1 MKKYLMMLAAG
12 LLTVSL
18 GGCAVVT
25 DSSQTDSVEV
35 EEVAEEA
42 KDDTE
47 KNDTEQEETDEP
59 AWYGSWKIIDVKAA
73 AAHDVAVT
81 ITPGANGDSV
91 ADMAMAL
98 MLDCARNVTTMDN
111 SIKARN
117 QVRPQGLEMWEKT
130 LGVVGA
136 GRIGKGVAKRCTG
149 FNMRIL
155 CYDQYQDE
163 AFKKECGAEYVD
175 LDTLIRESDFIT
187 IHSPLTPETKH
198 MFSTAQFK
206 AMKNEAILV
215 NTARGGIVNEHDL
228 YEAVKSGHIAG
239 AALDVS
245 EQEPMAEDNP
255 LRTLD
260 VLLSMLH
267 CATYPYVKEEHT
279 FESWMDVLAQYATA
293 YPVLVEWFLLYVN
306 ESLAPPDGRKGKVS
320 RPKS

>member
-1 MKKYLMMLAAG
+1 MAKYKVLVTARSFGTADSKALDLLAANDCEVKKLVAADGPIPEQLKKELPEADAVIAG
-12 LLTVSL
+12 LE
-18 GGCAVVT
+18 
-25 DSSQTDSVEV
+25 DYD
-35 EEVAEEA
+35 EA
-42 KDDTE
+42 LIACGSKL
-47 KNDTEQEETDEP
+47 KVISR
-59 AWYGSWKIIDVKAA
+59 YGVGYDKVDVKAA
-73 AAHDVAVT
+73 AAHNVAVT

-111 SIKARN
+111 GIKAKN

-175 LDTLIRESDFIT
+175 LDTLIKESDFIT

-198 MFSTAQFK
+198 MFSTEQFK

-215 NTARGGIVNEHDL
+215 NTARGGIVDEDAL
-228 YEAVKSGHIAG
+228 YEALVAGEIRAAGLDATVDEPPYDSRLCSLSNCILTPHAG
-239 AALDVS
+239 AATKEASSKMSL
-245 EQEPMAEDNP
+245 MAAQNAV
-255 LRTLD
+255 D
-260 VLLSMLH
+260 VLTKGS
-267 CATYPYVKEEHT
+267 CKFEVK
-279 FESWMDVLAQYATA
+279 
-293 YPVLVEWFLLYVN
+293 
-306 ESLAPPDGRKGKVS
+306 
-320 RPKS
+320 

>member
-1 MKKYLMMLAAG
+1 MAKYKVLVTARSFGTADSKALDLLAANDCEVKKLVAADGPIPEQLKKELPEADAVIAG
-12 LLTVSL
+12 LE
-18 GGCAVVT
+18 
-25 DSSQTDSVEV
+25 DYD
-35 EEVAEEA
+35 EA
-42 KDDTE
+42 LIACGSKL
-47 KNDTEQEETDEP
+47 KVISR
-59 AWYGSWKIIDVKAA
+59 YGVGYDKVDVKAA
-73 AAHDVAVT
+73 AAHNVAVT

-111 SIKARN
+111 GIKAKN

-187 IHSPLTPETKH
+187 IHSPLTPETRH

-206 AMKNEAILV
+206 VMRLRALG
-215 NTARGGIVNEHDL
+215 R
-228 YEAVKSGHIAG
+228 VKSYSCTGMSNAF
-239 AALDVS
+239 ASAL
-245 EQEPMAEDNP
+245 PMA
-255 LRTLD
+255 RT
-260 VLLSMLH
+260 VL
-267 CATYPYVKEEHT
+267 
-279 FESWMDVLAQYATA
+279 
-293 YPVLVEWFLLYVN
+293 
-306 ESLAPPDGRKGKVS
+306 
-320 RPKS
+320 